1 MARTIS
7 PLAVVDPQAK
17 IGEDVE
23 IGPFCVVGR
32 HVVIGA
38 GTRLANNVTVIGNT
52 TIGED
57 NVLLP
62 NVVIGADPQDI
73 SYKGEPT
80 RIEIGHHNHFREGV
94 TVNRATTKEG
104 GLTKIGN
111 HNYFMANCHIAHDCV
126 IGDHVIL
133 ANGALL
139 GGHTHVYNRAII
151 SGNVGVHH
159 WVTIG
164 DSSFIGGMSRIVHD
178 VPPYMLV
185 EGHPSIVRCV
195 NIVGL
200 KRQGFSAEE
209 IASLSESHRLIYR
222 AKMGL
227 EHAREILQSHSH
239 FSPQVGKLFDF
250 IDQQR
255 KGSHGRQRDGGRKSS
270 GGGGSSKSAA

>member
-1 MARTIS
+1 
-7 PLAVVDPQAK
+7 
-17 IGEDVE
+17 
-23 IGPFCVVGR
+23 
-32 HVVIGA
+32 
-38 GTRLANNVTVIGNT
+38 
-52 TIGED
+52 
-57 NVLLP
+57 
-62 NVVIGADPQDI
+62 
-73 SYKGEPT
+73 
-80 RIEIGHHNHFREGV
+80 
-94 TVNRATTKEG
+94 
-104 GLTKIGN
+104 
-111 HNYFMANCHIAHDCV
+111 
-126 IGDHVIL
+126 
-133 ANGALL
+133 
-139 GGHTHVYNRAII
+139 
-151 SGNVGVHH
+151 
-159 WVTIG
+159 
-164 DSSFIGGMSRIVHD
+164 MSRIVHD